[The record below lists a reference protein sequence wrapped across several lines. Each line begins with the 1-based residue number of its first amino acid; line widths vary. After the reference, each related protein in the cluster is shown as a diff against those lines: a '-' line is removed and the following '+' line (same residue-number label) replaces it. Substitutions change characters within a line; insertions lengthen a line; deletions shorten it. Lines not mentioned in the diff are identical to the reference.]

1 MAALTFEHDLKL
13 NITKIKIL
21 IVNLIIIKIFKF
33 KPNQNRQWMYCFN
46 YRTSRNNIINWKI
59 CLSITTSA
67 WASSCCWWRQ
77 RLFFNLDCL
86 VSDWTRREDGA
97 LVPDRWTE
105 DDLFVGEFDL
115 TGELLA
121 DLDESY
127 GWYRMFDLF
136 FGGML
141 DLFIFL
147 FLICIKIN
155 RKKIIKTSV

>member
-1 MAALTFEHDLKL
+1 
-13 NITKIKIL
+13 
-21 IVNLIIIKIFKF
+21 
-33 KPNQNRQWMYCFN
+33 
-46 YRTSRNNIINWKI
+46 
-59 CLSITTSA
+59 
-67 WASSCCWWRQ
+67 
-77 RLFFNLDCL
+77 
-86 VSDWTRREDGA
+86 
-97 LVPDRWTE
+97 VPDRWTE